1 MSRHSIPADPS
12 AVPLPASRLR
22 LVVAIRHRPMRLAV
36 GRALEKMGVGA
47 VVAAVDT
54 AEGAVRAARGAR
66 PDVVLL
72 DITLL
77 ERRFER
83 PLEELNRT
91 LNGAPLVLVGVE
103 NDTGFDRGA
112 TSAGA
117 AAYLPLDGPI
127 DDLARAVERAAA
139 SRRLAATA

>member
-1 MSRHSIPADPS
+1 
-12 AVPLPASRLR
+12 
-22 LVVAIRHRPMRLAV
+22 LVVAIQHRPMRLAV
-36 GRALEKMGVGA
+36 GRTLERLGVGV

-54 AEGAVRAARGAR
+54 AAAAVRAARCAR

-83 PLEELNRT
+83 PLGELSRT

-103 NDTGFDRGA
+103 NGNGFERGA
-112 TSAGA
+112 TLAGA
-117 AAYLPLDGPI
+117 SAYLPLDGPI
-127 DDLARAVERAAA
+127 DDLARAVGQAAA